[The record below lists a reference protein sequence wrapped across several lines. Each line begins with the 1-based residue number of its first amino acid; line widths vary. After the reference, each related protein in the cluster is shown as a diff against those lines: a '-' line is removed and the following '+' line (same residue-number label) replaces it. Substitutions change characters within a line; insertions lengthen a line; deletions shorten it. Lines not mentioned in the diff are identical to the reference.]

1 MNIALSRGS
10 FSVELP
16 IRGETGSPVVTTD
29 VGAPNIDVSA
39 SGTLDPVA
47 IDQRSRVLTDGF
59 RGVFQGATPSDDYD
73 NAIELADM
81 IKSNGNGDAIDATI
95 PLPEYD
101 SGVLRVPAAGQE
113 QALQLVYNPGQRG
126 FVEVDLGLTRVQRI
140 NGGAEQEY
148 NTPTATGTGPIQIS
162 DGLNTVDLTTDV
174 QVTRNVGRPNS
185 EIKPTSTDRL
195 PYYVEHQKSAY
206 DAFELALKFT
216 SGVDTDLVALR
227 DIFQQRLGSNSLT
240 LDFNGLYNMGQF
252 NVMPDGSQ
260 ALRYVRQSGEQGT
273 STIPTINLRVVTN

>member
-1 MNIALSRGS
+1 MNINLSRGS
-10 FSVELP
+10 FDVDLP
-16 IRGETGSPVVTTD
+16 IRGESGSPVVTTD
-29 VGAPNIDVSA
+29 VGAPEVRVSA
-39 SGTLDPVA
+39 SGTLDPVS

-59 RGVFQGATPSDDYD
+59 RGVFQGATPSEDYD

-81 IKSNGNGDAIDATI
+81 IKSNGDGDPIDATI
-95 PLPEYD
+95 PLPEYE

-113 QALQLVYNPGQRG
+113 QALQIVYNPGQRG
-126 FVEVDLGLTRVQRI
+126 FVEIDLGLTRVGRI
-140 NGGAEQEY
+140 NGGAQQEY

-162 DGLNTVDLTTDV
+162 DGLETVDLTTDV

-185 EIKPTSTDRL
+185 EIKATSAERL

-206 DAFELALKFT
+206 DQFELAFKFT
-216 SGVDTDLVALR
+216 SGVDTDLTALR
-227 DIFQQRLGSNSLT
+227 DIFTRQLGSDSLT
-240 LDFNGLYNMGQF
+240 LDFNGLYNMGAF
-252 NVMPDGSQ
+252 NVIPDGSQ